1 MGLRFAE
8 PGSLGENLRLGL
20 CPLNLLILP
29 TVHTQYLVTP
39 PLPRKE
45 SHCGG
50 TWIIGGQ
57 EVAEHTTDSW
67 GLPWLC

>member
-1 MGLRFAE
+1 MSNQ
-8 PGSLGENLRLGL
+8 P
-20 CPLNLLILP
+20 PY
-29 TVHTQYLVTP
+29 TVHSAYTVLGDA

-57 EVAEHTTDSW
+57 EVAEHSTDPW
-67 GLPWLC
+67 G